1 MGANIDVIGSGII
14 HFTPILTF
22 PVKGEGTISQL
33 RVERETAMHPLLV
46 VLIVA
51 LIAYAVFA
59 AYRTHITVQR
69 RRREEEDKEWPDRR
83 RLP

>member
-1 MGANIDVIGSGII
+1 
-14 HFTPILTF
+14 
-22 PVKGEGTISQL
+22 
-33 RVERETAMHPLLV
+33 MHPLLV

-51 LIAYAVFA
+51 LIAYAIFA